1 MKFQPH
7 DYQRYCIQKII
18 DTPKV
23 GLFLDM
29 GLGKTVTT
37 LTALDYLM
45 YQDLELS
52 KVLVVAPKRVV
63 TDTWAKECQ
72 KWDHLQHLIVSPI
85 VGTPAQRRDAMEK
98 DADLYLI
105 SRDNVKWLIDTLQG
119 DWPYDALVLDELSSF
134 KNPQANRFKA
144 LKKVAWRNK
153 RVIGLTGTPAP
164 NGYVDLWSQIYS
176 GSRGTFGKNPW

>member
-72 KWDHLQHLIVSPI
+72 KWDHLQR
-85 VGTPAQRRDAMEK
+85 QRQ
-98 DADLYLI
+98 
-105 SRDNVKWLIDTLQG
+105 V
-119 DWPYDALVLDELSSF
+119 
-134 KNPQANRFKA
+134 AN
-144 LKKVAWRNK
+144 
-153 RVIGLTGTPAP
+153 
-164 NGYVDLWSQIYS
+164 
-176 GSRGTFGKNPW
+176 